1 MIMRAKYFSNDDLS
15 TGYCLQRAEEVIRDF
30 VPGTT
35 IKEVNDILECCNIVS
50 FFDNKLY
57 LVNWDEKTIGKY
69 SQIVKMLKREI
80 GQFFH
85 DVTGEKLNVLYEQ
98 TESIFKDDFV
108 MSLSRYKVIDRIS
121 NEQFS
126 CFLDSNHSAMS
137 IVLQNKDIVNKFG
150 QVIVD
155 KIIEDVSFAELVIRH
170 YYEKK
175 DSVQR
180 RKSYMPTELQKNQQE
195 TIIKNYVEWREANIN
210 YLQLIS
216 EQKKAGDCP
225 IDDRI
230 RLKAQKKVKAFWKEH
245 FNNNKGGLKFGVEIK
260 FDDQKKII
268 DEKYDDNEMVEYL
281 SYSKK
286 WISENLDYPTLLNNF
301 IYLFNYVDKHN
312 RCQFLSNPNY
322 LGVIERLVGL
332 HGNNEYRTGIGYESI
347 KMKSSLQMLAYQ
359 KELQNHNIEIEYL
372 FKWFFEEYLKLEF
385 DVENYMYCAPS
396 HETNVLERIL
406 LMASQLDAVLKQ
418 YKLYIENGEIDRELF
433 EFSSSISK
441 IVDAPSMIEKKYY
454 YPIGDVMEKKLN
466 YLFSNQ
472 CMLSYPNKTG
482 SKYDCFAKILVHE
495 DVKKTDYSE
504 PYHDDLKWLIDKG
517 VIFEDDNYFLS
528 IDPTLLDLL
537 FDLHFNGC
545 VVYSYCNERQK
556 ELIKKMIENK
566 EVEVESYLF
575 TRQEKDY
582 LDYMLN
588 VQQYT
593 NGPEIRNKYV
603 HGNCSLDPVTHQ
615 KDYIELLKIM
625 TLIVIKINEE
635 FCLKFPSENSIDIL
649 ID

>member
-1 MIMRAKYFSNDDLS
+1 MRAKYYSNNDLS
-15 TGYCLQRAEEVIRDF
+15 ICYCLQRAEDVIRDF

-57 LVNWDEKTIGKY
+57 LVDWDEKTIEKY
-69 SQIVKMLKREI
+69 SQKVTMFKGEI
-80 GQFFH
+80 GRFFH
-85 DVTGEKLNVLYEQ
+85 DVTGEKLSVLYKQ
-98 TESIFKDDFV
+98 TEPVFQDDFV
-108 MSLSRYKVIDRIS
+108 MSLSRYKVIERIS

-137 IVLQNKDIVNKFG
+137 IVLHNKDIVSKFG

-170 YYEKK
+170 YYVKK

-180 RKSYMPTELQKNQQE
+180 QKTYMPIELQKKQQE

-230 RLKAQKKVKAFWKEH
+230 RLKAQKKVKAFWKEN
-245 FNNNKGGLKFGVEIK
+245 FNNNNGGLKFGVEIRM
-260 FDDQKKII
+260 DDQKKII
-268 DEKYDDNEMVEYL
+268 DEKYDDNEMIEYL
-281 SYSKK
+281 SYSKR

-322 LGVIERLVGL
+322 LGVIESLAGL

-372 FKWFFEEYLKLEF
+372 FKWFFEEYLRLEF

-396 HETNVLERIL
+396 HKTSDLEKIL
-406 LMASQLDAVLKQ
+406 LMAAQLDAVLKQ

-441 IVDAPSMIEKKYY
+441 IVDAPSMIKKKYY
-454 YPIGDVMEKKLN
+454 YPIGDVMDSKL
-466 YLFSNQ
+466 YFLFSNQ

-482 SKYDCFAKILVHE
+482 SKYDCFAKILVYE
-495 DVKKTDYSE
+495 DVKKTDYAE
-504 PYHDDLKWLIDKG
+504 QYQGNLTWLIDTG
-517 VIFEDDNYFLS
+517 TIFEDDNHFLR

-537 FDLHFNGC
+537 FDLYFNGC
-545 VVYSYCNERQK
+545 VAYSYCNERQK
-556 ELIKKMIENK
+556 ECIQKMTEHK

-582 LDYMLN
+582 IDYMLN

-603 HGNCSLDPVTHQ
+603 HGNCSLDPVVHQ
-615 KDYIELLKIM
+615 NDYIELLKIM

-635 FCLKFPSENSIDIL
+635 FCLKFPSEKSIDIL